1 MKDSPIRL
9 GITLLIISGIM
20 GLILGGANYIT
31 KDLIAAKKD
40 AANKAAYASVLPAEA
55 DTNALEMV
63 EVEEEYASTILEV
76 CSADSVGYAMRVST
90 KGYGGA
96 IVIAVGIDM
105 NGTITGVTVVE
116 HSETPGLGA
125 NAANPSFTDQFIG
138 QSGTLTVVKGEGGAG
153 SISALSGATITSK
166 SVTDSVNAALEYYN
180 TYLKGG
186 K

>member
-40 AANKAAYASVLPAEA
+40 EANKAAYASVLPAEA
-55 DTNALEMV
+55 DTGSLEIL
-63 EVEEEYASTILEV
+63 EVEEEYASSILEI
-76 CSADSVGYAMRVST
+76 CAADSVGYAMRVST

-96 IVIAVGIDM
+96 VIIAVGIDTT
-105 NGTITGVTVVE
+105 GTVTGVTVVE

-125 NAANPSFTDQFIG
+125 HAANPSFTDQFVG
-138 QSGTLTVVKGEGGAG
+138 QNSELTVVKGEGGAG
-153 SISALSGATITSK
+153 SISAISGATITSK
-166 SVTDSVNAALEYYN
+166 SVTASVNTALEYYN